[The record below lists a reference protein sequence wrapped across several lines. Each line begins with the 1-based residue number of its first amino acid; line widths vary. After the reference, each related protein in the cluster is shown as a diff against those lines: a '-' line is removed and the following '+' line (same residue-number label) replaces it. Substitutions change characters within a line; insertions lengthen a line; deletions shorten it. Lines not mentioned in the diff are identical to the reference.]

1 MKIAS
6 LIKYDKIW
14 FQLYFILVKT
24 KQQREQLDEWL
35 PVDWMEF
42 IGETQKKYFR
52 AVKLSPTTP

>member
-14 FQLYFILVKT
+14 FQLYFILLKT

-42 IGETQKKYFR
+42 IGETQKNILGQWSYP
-52 AVKLSPTTP
+52 V

>member
-14 FQLYFILVKT
+14 FQLYLILLKT

-42 IGETQKKYFR
+42 IGETQKNILGQWSYP
-52 AVKLSPTTP
+52 V